1 MNFKKLFGLSVF
13 FGSLA
18 KLLFFTKKPPKLHK
32 NVPDYTR
39 QPSDKDY
46 VDVDVTEKQ
55 PNFTHPNSS
64 SNDDNVI
71 RSPDGSA

>member
-18 KLLFFTKKPPKLHK
+18 KLLFFTKKPPKL
-32 NVPDYTR
+32 R